1 MMEPTDLIQVVN
13 TALSALDKL
22 IDFNA
27 SQGLGTDFR
36 VKVMDQR
43 MNLEAL
49 RMRLTDFLFSKSMS
63 LTLAAISRLRSAQ
76 EELDAQPAEVSGL
89 EEAKRVLQLSSTIE
103 RILDPDSFSVDMLP
117 GNDPTKPKG

>member
-1 MMEPTDLIQVVN
+1 MMDPADLIQVVN

-43 MNLEAL
+43 TNLEAL
-49 RMRLTDFLFSKSMS
+49 RMRLTDFLFSKSV
-63 LTLAAISRLRSAQ
+63 TLAAISRLRSAQ
-76 EELDAQPAEVSGL
+76 EELDAQPADVSGL